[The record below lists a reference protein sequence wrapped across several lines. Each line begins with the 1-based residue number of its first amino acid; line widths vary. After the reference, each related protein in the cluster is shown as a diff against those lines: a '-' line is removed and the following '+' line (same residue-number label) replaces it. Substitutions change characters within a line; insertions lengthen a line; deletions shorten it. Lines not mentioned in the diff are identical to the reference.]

1 MQPLQL
7 VGTFDNSAI
16 ELVGEFH
23 AADIALVGMFDESVI
38 ALLGEMDPVTY
49 IYTDVPGQEIITDQG
64 EALDAT

>member
-16 ELVGEFH
+16 DLDGEFH

-49 IYTDVPGQEIITDQG
+49 LITDTGQHIISDQG
-64 EALDAT
+64 EALDQT